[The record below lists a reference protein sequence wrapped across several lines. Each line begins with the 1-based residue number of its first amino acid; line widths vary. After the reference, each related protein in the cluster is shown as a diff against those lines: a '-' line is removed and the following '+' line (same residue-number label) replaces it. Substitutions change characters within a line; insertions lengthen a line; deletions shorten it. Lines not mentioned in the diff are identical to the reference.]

1 MLGGGGAEI
10 NPNHRTFLQLT
21 AGMICGG
28 LSFLLAGLLQLYLV
42 EPEVDCRGD
51 VSIAWQ
57 LPQLLLL
64 SFGDVL
70 IFVTGLEFSYNEAPP
85 DLRYVMMMG
94 SVMDVL
100 Y

>member
-1 MLGGGGAEI
+1 
-10 NPNHRTFLQLT
+10 
-21 AGMICGG
+21 MICGG

-57 LPQLLLL
+57 LPQLFLL

-70 IFVTGLEFSYNEAPP
+70 VFVTGLELSYTDAPP
-85 DLRYVMMMG
+85 DLRYVQ
-94 SVMDVL
+94 SLDIT
-100 Y
+100 

>member
-1 MLGGGGAEI
+1 M
-10 NPNHRTFLQLT
+10 

-28 LSFLLAGLLQLYLV
+28 LSFLLAGLLQLYLS
-42 EPEVDCRGD
+42 EPDVDCQGD

-70 IFVTGLEFSYNEAPP
+70 IFVTGLEFSYNESPP
-85 DLRYVMMMG
+85 DLRYN
-94 SVMDVL
+94 SVT
-100 Y
+100 YIT

>member
-1 MLGGGGAEI
+1 
-10 NPNHRTFLQLT
+10 
-21 AGMICGG
+21 MICGG
-28 LSFLLAGLLQLYLV
+28 LSFLLAGLLQLYLA

-85 DLRYVMMMG
+85 DLRYVMIMS
-94 SVMDVL
+94 SVTGVSSHL
-100 Y
+100 HGLISPW